1 MAENNLE
8 ISGEKKGMLGRL
20 TTLFSV
26 RKRKGS
32 NKQQSDSFEN
42 SSSPASPVSPRFD
55 LFQQQDGGATIHAE
69 FRTTKKWG
77 DTISQSS
84 STTSLKTDEADFPF
98 ADSNSSREGSVRELN
113 VGPVSSERNRE
124 QAVEFPSTSKSNVAF
139 SDSVVEEVNKRLQV
153 DLKEKVQ
160 NPCKDEAFS
169 PTTLMSL
176 NIPVSVA
183 TETPKSPNLTSI
195 SLGSKKTL
203 VKTGGKGH
211 STALRGITLSSPSS
225 RTITTSQQEVKQESS
240 GAKSKV
246 GISPRS
252 LTREAAASTWSHPPE
267 KAGVKGGDSPVR
279 LHKAIWVETHLGE
292 EEMEREGEAEK
303 DIMQQEE
310 EEGFRAESP
319 PVLAIPVTVIPEDE
333 ETQQA
338 LKGSP
343 TPLQTSPSGCL
354 PEATISLAASTQEFQ
369 TFPPQPH
376 TDIQSKQSLLQG
388 KQASTEIWVTNK
400 TVSLPS
406 NDKFFAQKV
415 VISPE
420 SSLEEDEPSGE
431 ICSAGPSSESS
442 LPTGVK
448 LLPDLQRNRDAEPK
462 DASSLSAAEDS
473 RQHDKDASLPVV
485 EGKSNS
491 ETPKSVYTSTVSI
504 MNKTKP
510 QVVRL
515 GLKRNESDQAVA
527 SSGRLKAA
535 AVSQQTTGS
544 ATKVPS
550 STAARKAK
558 NVTAKT
564 QGSTEGAEA
573 ETDPQQEHSSSVSV
587 LPVLKDQSTGRS
599 SSTTDSRSKIPKR
612 SPSDSDMKPQ
622 DKASALHSSVSTGP
636 PSSLKQ
642 LQVKESGKLQTITG
656 NKTNVEGAKAVRSL
670 SGILSP
676 TKLTNKTDVKV
687 SHTKY
692 DHDFESANLSN
703 CKEKEHGKRSVK
715 SSPTG
720 DEKSKDPRKQQE
732 TTMSLASKSRLPV
745 SSPVKR
751 EADDI
756 IQRSRHNLKRAS
768 SGQTDLG
775 KEARTQRQELWQ
787 EFNKEKFEP
796 QTATLLSGRPK
807 KGIGSVSSTK
817 ASKQLPRRSISHKE
831 TDTPSTSDSLSPRQ
845 EKSTFSRFPKQT
857 DNPKQAHKWLTKDP
871 AEALSGSMLPMR
883 GQRSPTKVTLRISH
897 QSTMSEDSDTLTG
910 SASKTK
916 DFNTKDQI
924 NGKTSDFTFK
934 FKLAEECA
942 ALTDDQ
948 TKTPADK
955 LMEGETTVLE
965 ASGQRNSGDI
975 LILKDSNAILDVNAQ
990 VAKLAEELPIKVT
1003 EKTSLFQ
1010 SPPTDANDDPV
1021 HRGRQSVIEEQAE
1034 VPQKN
1039 LPLSHSMNTKQEL
1052 EAKPPSGATTTREET
1067 DTFEKLTQSSKPQS
1081 APERED
1087 KTAAKMTSKPVI
1099 DGDVPH
1105 EQTIHTYVEGFTVG
1119 LDSFKE
1125 LKQVS
1130 STEVATS
1137 SPEPKK
1143 TDSCSSIAVSD
1154 DPKLTYAKEIP
1165 KDQTKEETD
1174 KTLQKLEV
1182 DPVSDFNAEK
1192 KTDREEDRK
1201 AAEVET
1207 ETLVVC
1213 ELPSNLEKQ
1222 SDLEALF
1229 QTKHP
1234 EWKEKDP
1241 KPRGTPND
1249 SAAERSASQKIGT
1262 EEFKELSNEGKLENT
1277 ITNSWRPKHLL
1288 SEEKG
1293 FQWEANDVPQSVGV
1307 NVLEETDAET
1317 EQRACLPQETT
1328 ARMADAKE
1336 QVLLQDTG
1344 GTHTQEAQRQIEV
1357 TIRNEEEEAKQVKE
1371 NVGNLSSKQ
1380 TDDVKG
1386 KPAQEITSINAKMSD
1401 TKPED
1406 SRNKTEKT
1414 LTSKNGEMEH
1424 KITIEN
1430 TNTPKESKC
1439 QNVYSEQKQEIVKDR
1454 ENLSE
1459 PHVLVKNR
1467 TEISESSIES
1477 LICETET
1484 AHKEVAVKEDQMPV
1498 DVVNQYEDLI
1508 NPDRLSLQGPELIRP
1523 EEEKKSLN
1531 EKLDNDQ
1538 KHIILSINNEA
1549 NKSSKSLV
1557 KESFVSENE
1566 DCRSQILMTIAAAD
1580 QDEDCTE
1587 SAKSKSTEIKPS
1599 SAITR
1604 MAEIDKIKDLAK
1616 GTESQSQLPNI
1627 ETVSYLLQDQIPKA
1641 IHKHSSHQSKEEV
1654 EGIKTEVPE
1663 VPEGGTAEEMQC
1675 LKSGMP
1681 HTNVN
1686 DSSGNETHT
1695 NSSFEVCNQD
1705 NTTSMIVG
1713 QQDVEVKQ
1721 PECTFLNSGLKSKP
1735 EAEELEAP
1743 EDKIIFQI
1751 QQLHIKRTVEEN
1763 MKESA
1768 ANVVSLRLAAK
1779 PVCDH
1784 LVDQTPSIVKDHDVD
1799 NIQKGIDILEQP
1811 EHLNLQSQQESET
1824 VGTEVQGK
1832 SMNPCIDTTPETV
1845 RTPAEDTKD
1854 NAEAERLGS
1863 SQEGKATDAAMD
1875 ISSQQV
1881 EMSSV
1886 RQQEEGPKPEQA
1898 SKCID
1903 VHVKL
1908 RCVTDKGETLENT
1921 TVLQTQRITDKKI
1934 RSEIAE
1940 PEKNKNVSS
1949 ESLIDAPLM
1958 GSSQYQ
1964 IYTTVGEQQE
1974 DTANKRKER
1983 TTQSQPPIHQAEQDS
1998 ENVKVQDK
2006 TLGGLDATPSSNSAC
2021 SRSEM
2026 IKEDTEIRV
2035 SMELAKPFNES
2046 RFLKNNLGKLKPESK
2061 KTEEMLEK
2069 SKIPVQDPQHESFR
2083 LEDTEEAQDQLETNK
2098 TPVESLENVQGAS
2111 VDRINNILQDQLL
2124 IDVTNLESA
2133 LLMEG
2138 KCTLT
2143 EPETSN
2149 IQSEE
2154 EPETVGEDRQDK
2166 AMTESR
2172 TTASEEP
2179 DSQSTNTE
2187 DGKKNNEG
2195 QDFTPAAC
2203 AAADISSQQ
2212 IPIPIT
2218 VEQEVEIK
2226 QSCLNADQNLR
2237 PGTETTKGLEVTA
2250 IIQDHVDGRSRSDA
2264 GRATESTI
2272 TKRPSA
2278 GSFLNVTRFQT
2289 FGSDHLQQQISTT
2302 VQEQDL
2308 TITQT
2313 TNRKDG
2319 ATESEHPNHQTEQNS
2334 ETVVTEVKV
2343 FGDERTDEELFSKG
2357 ICSESTKES
2366 TQRKYNSLVNEA
2378 AAADSA
2384 GDISVEQLQ
2393 KITTADQQH
2402 GEMVKCIL
2410 VEKPGSDTP
2419 VDRTV
2424 KEEAVERSENDSEA
2438 PDAGQ
2443 ELKSK
2448 ISIRAAQE
2456 KKTNTIESGPGNKA
2470 DTGLEQKILNEEA
2483 FELAKKVISAATQQL
2498 TMLAVDAKQ
2507 TSKHTLEKN
2516 APHEEDGG
2524 GQPEQSTVVS
2534 SKLTI
2539 NSSLQNDEDH
2549 KEEIQVLESAAGTSA
2564 NTGSLTQSLQ
2574 TPPKLMFDDVF
2585 SLSASKNSLSLPQSF
2600 SQNIGSPSSWLDVEH
2615 GGKQKKEHKRK
2626 LNLSTSLDESLKLDD
2641 IEDFI
2646 RNIKGGGMPFS
2657 VPRKRQVHKKPLSPH
2672 FALPPIKEDNFE
2684 QTFDPQEFKF
2694 GLGKTGRNLIDLSP
2708 AMFIKQKAEKREN
2721 KSLKNQNNATSTQHT
2736 NEDQHLEKGQQQT
2749 EAGQKEGQDTEPGRT
2764 KSRLD
2769 RMSILSDLL
2778 NSPRISRKTRG
2789 EVTSNNTLSSNKH
2802 SSLHFAAQLG
2812 VTDLLLPTVTPD
2824 KGSETRTDQGQP
2836 TLDGAVIHG
2845 ESSCSLSSPPLL
2857 PTFPEMILSEHLK
2870 ESPKRNTEEF
2880 KTTQDSVE
2888 TTKTNQHVPAVDQVS
2903 KPVISLDTSSMALQS
2918 SKELPSHTD
2927 NTEKTS
2933 INQCFV
2939 TKTKTPAVRH
2949 FHRRPGKVVIH
2960 EQAQFGGEAFEVFA
2974 DVEDATM
2981 MKLSPVISV
2990 RVIRGCWLLYEKPG
3004 FQGRIIPLEEGLTDQ
3019 IVDMWA
3025 EEETLETPNQTGQP
3039 APTSPVVIGS
3049 LRLAVRDYSM
3059 PRIDLFSEVN
3069 GLGRVSSYCDDTA
3082 ELSSYGLPQTTGS
3095 IKIHSGVW
3103 LVYIDPGFQGFMQVL
3118 EVGEYPHPQSWGFP
3132 DPLIGSLRPL
3142 RMGSIKVENPT
3153 DVKAL
3158 VFEKPNFEGMCLEVD
3173 CDIYNLL
3180 EQEEEGA
3187 DKVGVKKKALSG
3199 VGSLKI
3205 LRGLWVGYL
3214 EADFEGQQYILEEGE
3229 YSHCSDWGGSEDGLL
3244 SLRPVLADF
3253 QAPRVKL
3260 FHDVNFG
3267 ERGLGVDLVDH
3278 VLNMEAIGHNTKTQ
3292 SINVISGVWVAFE
3305 QPGFSG
3311 ELYVLEKGLYASPED
3326 WGAQNCRISS
3336 ILPVFHEI
3344 PCGSAKFKVQLYSE
3358 ADFQGRML
3366 TLEDSAAAL
3375 DQEFTPRSCKVLLG
3389 SWVAYEGTQFTENM
3403 YVLDEGEYPNTDTM
3417 GLLLP
3422 DSKLRS
3428 IQTAGY
3434 EFSLPSIMLFSK
3446 VGCRG
3451 RRMMLTDGA
3460 VNLQR
3465 QGMDLRTRS
3474 LVVVGG
3480 VWVLYEGINFR
3491 GQQLLL
3497 QPGEVRD
3504 LSAVTSWEQIG
3515 SLRPLMQARV
3525 YFCLRNRGTGGL
3537 MTLNGVMDDI
3547 KLMRVQAVEET
3558 GGAEQVWLYQ
3568 RGQIS
3573 SKMAEDLF
3581 LETAGGV
3588 VMAGSRLCLSPEQ
3601 GKDNQLW
3608 SITQEG
3614 LVRCHLNPQLVLEVK
3629 GGNQYDKSQV
3639 ILNKLDESKL
3649 SQKWT
3654 LEIL

>member
-1 MAENNLE
+1 
-8 ISGEKKGMLGRL
+8 
-20 TTLFSV
+20 
-26 RKRKGS
+26 
-32 NKQQSDSFEN
+32 
-42 SSSPASPVSPRFD
+42 
-55 LFQQQDGGATIHAE
+55 
-69 FRTTKKWG
+69 
-77 DTISQSS
+77 
-84 STTSLKTDEADFPF
+84 
-98 ADSNSSREGSVRELN
+98 
-113 VGPVSSERNRE
+113 
-124 QAVEFPSTSKSNVAF
+124 
-139 SDSVVEEVNKRLQV
+139 
-153 DLKEKVQ
+153 
-160 NPCKDEAFS
+160 
-169 PTTLMSL
+169 
-176 NIPVSVA
+176 
-183 TETPKSPNLTSI
+183 
-195 SLGSKKTL
+195 
-203 VKTGGKGH
+203 
-211 STALRGITLSSPSS
+211 
-225 RTITTSQQEVKQESS
+225 
-240 GAKSKV
+240 
-246 GISPRS
+246 
-252 LTREAAASTWSHPPE
+252 
-267 KAGVKGGDSPVR
+267 
-279 LHKAIWVETHLGE
+279 
-292 EEMEREGEAEK
+292 
-303 DIMQQEE
+303 
-310 EEGFRAESP
+310 
-319 PVLAIPVTVIPEDE
+319 
-333 ETQQA
+333 
-338 LKGSP
+338 
-343 TPLQTSPSGCL
+343 
-354 PEATISLAASTQEFQ
+354 
-369 TFPPQPH
+369 
-376 TDIQSKQSLLQG
+376 
-388 KQASTEIWVTNK
+388 
-400 TVSLPS
+400 
-406 NDKFFAQKV
+406 
-415 VISPE
+415 
-420 SSLEEDEPSGE
+420 
-431 ICSAGPSSESS
+431 
-442 LPTGVK
+442 
-448 LLPDLQRNRDAEPK
+448 
-462 DASSLSAAEDS
+462 
-473 RQHDKDASLPVV
+473 
-485 EGKSNS
+485 
-491 ETPKSVYTSTVSI
+491 
-504 MNKTKP
+504 
-510 QVVRL
+510 
-515 GLKRNESDQAVA
+515 
-527 SSGRLKAA
+527 
-535 AVSQQTTGS
+535 
-544 ATKVPS
+544 
-550 STAARKAK
+550 
-558 NVTAKT
+558 
-564 QGSTEGAEA
+564 
-573 ETDPQQEHSSSVSV
+573 
-587 LPVLKDQSTGRS
+587 
-599 SSTTDSRSKIPKR
+599 
-612 SPSDSDMKPQ
+612 
-622 DKASALHSSVSTGP
+622 
-636 PSSLKQ
+636 
-642 LQVKESGKLQTITG
+642 
-656 NKTNVEGAKAVRSL
+656 
-670 SGILSP
+670 
-676 TKLTNKTDVKV
+676 
-687 SHTKY
+687 
-692 DHDFESANLSN
+692 
-703 CKEKEHGKRSVK
+703 
-715 SSPTG
+715 
-720 DEKSKDPRKQQE
+720 
-732 TTMSLASKSRLPV
+732 
-745 SSPVKR
+745 
-751 EADDI
+751 
-756 IQRSRHNLKRAS
+756 
-768 SGQTDLG
+768 
-775 KEARTQRQELWQ
+775 
-787 EFNKEKFEP
+787 
-796 QTATLLSGRPK
+796 
-807 KGIGSVSSTK
+807 
-817 ASKQLPRRSISHKE
+817 
-831 TDTPSTSDSLSPRQ
+831 
-845 EKSTFSRFPKQT
+845 
-857 DNPKQAHKWLTKDP
+857 
-871 AEALSGSMLPMR
+871 
-883 GQRSPTKVTLRISH
+883 
-897 QSTMSEDSDTLTG
+897 
-910 SASKTK
+910 
-916 DFNTKDQI
+916 
-924 NGKTSDFTFK
+924 
-934 FKLAEECA
+934 
-942 ALTDDQ
+942 
-948 TKTPADK
+948 
-955 LMEGETTVLE
+955 
-965 ASGQRNSGDI
+965 
-975 LILKDSNAILDVNAQ
+975 
-990 VAKLAEELPIKVT
+990 
-1003 EKTSLFQ
+1003 
-1010 SPPTDANDDPV
+1010 
-1021 HRGRQSVIEEQAE
+1021 
-1034 VPQKN
+1034 
-1039 LPLSHSMNTKQEL
+1039 
-1052 EAKPPSGATTTREET
+1052 
-1067 DTFEKLTQSSKPQS
+1067 
-1081 APERED
+1081 
-1087 KTAAKMTSKPVI
+1087 
-1099 DGDVPH
+1099 
-1105 EQTIHTYVEGFTVG
+1105 
-1119 LDSFKE
+1119 
-1125 LKQVS
+1125 
-1130 STEVATS
+1130 
-1137 SPEPKK
+1137 
-1143 TDSCSSIAVSD
+1143 
-1154 DPKLTYAKEIP
+1154 
-1165 KDQTKEETD
+1165 
-1174 KTLQKLEV
+1174 
-1182 DPVSDFNAEK
+1182 
-1192 KTDREEDRK
+1192 
-1201 AAEVET
+1201 
-1207 ETLVVC
+1207 
-1213 ELPSNLEKQ
+1213 
-1222 SDLEALF
+1222 
-1229 QTKHP
+1229 
-1234 EWKEKDP
+1234 
-1241 KPRGTPND
+1241 
-1249 SAAERSASQKIGT
+1249 
-1262 EEFKELSNEGKLENT
+1262 
-1277 ITNSWRPKHLL
+1277 
-1288 SEEKG
+1288 
-1293 FQWEANDVPQSVGV
+1293 
-1307 NVLEETDAET
+1307 
-1317 EQRACLPQETT
+1317 
-1328 ARMADAKE
+1328 
-1336 QVLLQDTG
+1336 
-1344 GTHTQEAQRQIEV
+1344 
-1357 TIRNEEEEAKQVKE
+1357 
-1371 NVGNLSSKQ
+1371 
-1380 TDDVKG
+1380 
-1386 KPAQEITSINAKMSD
+1386 
-1401 TKPED
+1401 
-1406 SRNKTEKT
+1406 
-1414 LTSKNGEMEH
+1414 
-1424 KITIEN
+1424 
-1430 TNTPKESKC
+1430 
-1439 QNVYSEQKQEIVKDR
+1439 
-1454 ENLSE
+1454 
-1459 PHVLVKNR
+1459 
-1467 TEISESSIES
+1467 
-1477 LICETET
+1477 
-1484 AHKEVAVKEDQMPV
+1484 
-1498 DVVNQYEDLI
+1498 
-1508 NPDRLSLQGPELIRP
+1508 
-1523 EEEKKSLN
+1523 
-1531 EKLDNDQ
+1531 
-1538 KHIILSINNEA
+1538 
-1549 NKSSKSLV
+1549 
-1557 KESFVSENE
+1557 
-1566 DCRSQILMTIAAAD
+1566 MTIAAAD

-2880 KTTQDSVE
+2880 KTTQDS
-2888 TTKTNQHVPAVDQVS
+2888 T
-2903 KPVISLDTSSMALQS
+2903 
-2918 SKELPSHTD
+2918 ELLLM
-2927 NTEKTS
+2927 
-2933 INQCFV
+2933 F
-2939 TKTKTPAVRH
+2939 
-2949 FHRRPGKVVIH
+2949 
-2960 EQAQFGGEAFEVFA
+2960 
-2974 DVEDATM
+2974 
-2981 MKLSPVISV
+2981 L
-2990 RVIRGCWLLYEKPG
+2990 VIRGCWLLYEKPG

-3142 RMGSIKVENPT
+3142 RMVQKSSFSLNQ
-3153 DVKAL
+3153 AL

-3336 ILPVFHEI
+3336 ILPV
-3344 PCGSAKFKVQLYSE
+3344 CCVSQVQLYSE

-3428 IQTAGY
+3428 IQT